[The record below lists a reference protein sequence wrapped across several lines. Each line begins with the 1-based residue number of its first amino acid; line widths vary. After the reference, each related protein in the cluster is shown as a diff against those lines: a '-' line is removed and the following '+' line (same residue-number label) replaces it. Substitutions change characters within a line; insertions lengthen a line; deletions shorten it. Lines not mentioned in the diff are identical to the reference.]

1 MIIGMDFGTT
11 NSVTA
16 VYDKDDNRLEKE
28 IDEAATLAL
37 SSRAHARLY
46 RPKEVEW
53 LILVR

>member
-16 VYDKDDNRLEKE
+16 VYDKDDNRLEKG

-37 SSRAHARLY
+37 SSRAHGGSY